1 MSYPQ
6 RNGQQHN
13 TRRPA
18 GRPPVTGEP
27 GRTAGLGRRG
37 EHAMNDGS
45 GGRGSGGRGGLVRRW
60 RRRAGV
66 LVIVAG
72 LAMLAAGCSSGPS
85 PSRASYTACLRQH
98 GVTGAALASVPG
110 MSSRTSSPTS
120 MPTPGSGRQVPA
132 RVSAAMQA
140 CQSLAPAPGQSPGPG

>member
-1 MSYPQ
+1 
-6 RNGQQHN
+6 
-13 TRRPA
+13 
-18 GRPPVTGEP
+18 
-27 GRTAGLGRRG
+27 
-37 EHAMNDGS
+37 MND
-45 GGRGSGGRGGLVRRW
+45 GSGGRGGLVRGCW
-60 RRRAGV
+60 QRAGV

-72 LAMLAAGCSSGPS
+72 LAMLAAGCSSAPS
-85 PSRASYTACLRQH
+85 PSRASYLACLRNH

-120 MPTPGSGRQVPA
+120 MPTRGVGIPVPA